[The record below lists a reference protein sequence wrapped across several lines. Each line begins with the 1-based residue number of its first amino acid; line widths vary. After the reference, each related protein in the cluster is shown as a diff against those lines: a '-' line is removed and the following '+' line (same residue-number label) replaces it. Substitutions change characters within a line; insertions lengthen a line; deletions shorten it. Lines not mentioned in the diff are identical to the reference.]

1 VILSGKYEGKKNL
14 QLVENK
20 EKLEEIQDNSM
31 DDFENRILDLTID

>member
-20 EKLEEIQDNSM
+20 EKSEEI
-31 DDFENRILDLTID
+31 